1 MRDAD
6 SFDAFYRATSRR
18 MLRYGYAV
26 TGDRSEAQDVVQ
38 EAYARAWR
46 HWRTLADH
54 PAPEPWVRLTV
65 SRLATDRWRWLRTRR
80 THARAERTQDMPPPS
95 EDTVLLVTALR
106 TLPATHRHALCLHY
120 MFDLSVEQIAAES
133 GVAPGTVKSWLSRG
147 RARLAEVLRDLAP
160 DRTLEVND
168 VA

>member
-1 MRDAD
+1 MRDPD
-6 SFDAFYRATSRR
+6 SFDAFYRATSPR

-26 TGDRSEAQDVVQ
+26 TGDRSEAQDLVQ

-65 SRLATDRWRWLRTRR
+65 SRLAADRWRWLRTRR
-80 THARAERTQDMPPPS
+80 SHAKAERPRDVPPPS

-106 TLPATHRHALCLHY
+106 TLPVTYRQALCLHY
-120 MFDLSVEQIAAES
+120 LFDLSVEQIAAET
-133 GVAPGTVKSWLSRG
+133 GVAPGTVKAWLSRG
-147 RARLAEVLRDLAP
+147 RARLADVLRDLAP
-160 DRTLEVND
+160 DRSMEVND